1 MNAKRRGRKPPRRGL
16 TPLATVLEALSD
28 KRRPGGVDAVD
39 VQKALGLRSLFLAK
53 RLLVALGG
61 DQRPFE
67 TAEEFVAVAEKMMAA
82 PVGLKIEF
90 LFKLHDVDGDGSIR
104 RDELEQLIHI
114 AMAEHDLRLP
124 EGEANRLVEA
134 VMRAGDLDGD
144 GRISMAE
151 FVQMMLAHPELQ
163 ARLSDYGVSL
173 LMPGKRARE
182 RALPPG
188 SAWGGWVRSAALVG
202 FWLTIYSAVNAL
214 LFAQA
219 FLHYRH
225 AGANVYIQLARGA
238 GACLNF
244 NAALIVIPMLRHTL
258 TWVRRSML
266 GRLVPVDDAV
276 GAHALVGEAVVLF
289 SLIHSGAHVLNVH
302 GGRLE
307 RLKEIRLGTLVP
319 WSNNTYTTGVALLGI
334 FLLMWLF
341 SRRFVRR
348 SGRFELF
355 HLTHL
360 GYLASLPLLFLHGPR
375 FWMWGTVPWLW
386 YFAERAFRGLTRR
399 SPSQVLEA
407 MPMPSGVTKLVFE
420 RPPEFDYTPGDYVFL
435 RIPAVARQEWH
446 PFTLTSA
453 PEDSERLS
461 VHIRSLGNWSSKV
474 FDRIADREEEGLPTV
489 VHIDG
494 PYGSASRHIFE
505 APHAVAIAAGIGVTP
520 FASILKSLLAGH
532 TPEAPLRKLRFVWLA
547 KEQWTFEWFRGLLAE
562 LEKQDVAGLLDI
574 HIYMTS
580 GRADMAGGIIDVAQ
594 HVLRAKREGDII
606 TGLRTRTSMGMPDF
620 DRLLESFYRHPGL
633 ARPEVFFCGP
643 APLGRVIARS
653 CRRLKLSFR
662 SERF

>member
-1 MNAKRRGRKPPRRGL
+1 
-16 TPLATVLEALSD
+16 
-28 KRRPGGVDAVD
+28 
-39 VQKALGLRSLFLAK
+39 
-53 RLLVALGG
+53 
-61 DQRPFE
+61 
-67 TAEEFVAVAEKMMAA
+67 
-82 PVGLKIEF
+82 
-90 LFKLHDVDGDGSIR
+90 VDGDGWIR

-124 EGEANRLVEA
+124 EGEANRLVDA

-144 GRISMAE
+144 QRISMSE

-173 LMPGKRARE
+173 LMPGKRARD

-188 SAWGGWVRSAALVG
+188 SAWSGWVRSAALVG
-202 FWLTIYSAVNAL
+202 GWLAVYAAVNAL
-214 LFAQA
+214 LFAEA
-219 FLHYRH
+219 FLRFRH
-225 AGANVYIQLARGA
+225 AGANVYIQIARGA

-258 TWVRRSML
+258 TWVRRSVL
-266 GRLVPVDDAV
+266 GRMVPVDDAIDV
-276 GAHALVGEAVVLF
+276 HSVIGEVVVFF
-289 SLIHSGAHVLNVH
+289 SLVHSAAHVLNVH
-302 GGRLE
+302 GGQLRGIRLE
-307 RLKEIRLGTLVP
+307 TLVP
-319 WSNNTYTTGVALLGI
+319 WNRPYATGVALLGI

-360 GYLASLPLLFLHGPR
+360 GYLAALPLLFLHGPR

-386 YFAERAFRGLTRR
+386 YFVERLFRARTRR
-399 SPSQVLEA
+399 FPSQVLEVR
-407 MPMPSGVTKLVFE
+407 PMPSGVTKVVFE
-420 RPPEFDYTPGDYVFL
+420 RPPGFEYAPGDYVFL

-453 PEDSERLS
+453 PEEQGRLT
-461 VHIRSLGNWSSKV
+461 VHVRALGNWTAKML
-474 FDRIADREEEGLPTV
+474 DRILDCQETGQPAV

-494 PYGSASRHIFE
+494 PYGSASRHLFE

-532 TPEAPLRKLRFVWLA
+532 TPDAPLRKLRFVWLA
-547 KEQWTFEWFRGLLAE
+547 KEQWTFAWFRDLLAE
-562 LEKQDVAGLLDI
+562 LENQDHAGLLDI

-580 GRADMAGGIIDVAQ
+580 GRSDMAGGIIDVAQ
-594 HVLRAKREGDII
+594 HVMRAKREGDII
-606 TGLRTRTSMGMPDF
+606 TGLRARTSMGTPDF

-633 ARPEVFFCGP
+633 PRPRVFFCGP
-643 APLGRVIARS
+643 APLGRIVARS
-653 CRRLKLSFR
+653 CRRLKLTFR